1 MTLVGGLFSFFITV
15 FLLPSL
21 TVSTIGGGV
30 EVKDGVLEQTSSNI
44 NKILKENEQSNEECH
59 RKASEEINKL
69 SKAIEDIELS
79 KEELGKLSIPLSRWS
94 EDLKKRMEDLHF
106 KSEDLTPEKVIRT
119 IDESISSRP
128 ELTKEVG
135 KVLKR
140 KDERFFAKLRSA
152 TKHLGHKIAEKF
164 RSGWK
169 IAKKFFKKTQ
179 RALVRVG
186 YVALGLFEIFIL
198 NPVMILGTYLF
209 GDDENYSD
217 TLTKALV
224 EASVMQI
231 YDVIFKFH
239 GDADYTE
246 KMLAH
251 NEKIFEPVEIY

>member
-1 MTLVGGLFSFFITV
+1 MFSQLQNMPYQTFI
-15 FLLPSL
+15 L
-21 TVSTIGGGV
+21 TVSTIGGELEV
-30 EVKDGVLEQTSSNI
+30 EDGVLEQTSSNI

-59 RKASEEINKL
+59 RKVSEEINKL
-69 SKAIEDIELS
+69 SKAIEDIKLS
-79 KEELGKLSIPLSRWS
+79 KEELGKLSIPLSQWS

-106 KSEDLTPEKVIRT
+106 KSEDLTPEKVIQT
-119 IDESISSRP
+119 IDESIASRP
-128 ELTKEVG
+128 ELTREVG
-135 KVLKR
+135 NLLKR
-140 KDERFFAKLRSA
+140 KDESKVERFFARLRSA

-224 EASVMQI
+224 EASVMRI
-231 YDVIFKFH
+231 YDAIFKFH

-246 KMLAH
+246 KMLSH